1 MAVSNAYRM
10 ILLALLP
17 LVALLIYFNG
27 QHYDPALINFSS
39 SESSI
44 DSLSGLFPPEINNLS
59 LTGQIRTYTKNNLYE
74 YVNGHAEYFISSGFV
89 KLAVGEYSI
98 NSKDDPDVVIDI
110 YDMGKSIHAFGILS
124 DESGGKIT
132 DIHSG
137 LTGFKTPQGL
147 SFIKGQYY
155 IKISSFSSTASP
167 ESFIESLDRRISA
180 GSDPFPEFTDLPDIG
195 QVITTRFIKEAYRG
209 LDFINNVIEREYN
222 VNGKTVHI
230 FVLTDKSEIVQDKVH
245 LLIQYLNDSDI
256 NFTESHEQEKTVY
269 KVNDPYEGDWVLI
282 SSSDSIMGIFGSYN
296 ETTINSLIK

>member
-1 MAVSNAYRM
+1 MVFSNAYRI
-10 ILLALLP
+10 ILPALLP

-39 SESSI
+39 SESST
-44 DSLSGLFPPEINNLS
+44 DTLSGLFPPEINNLS

-98 NSKDDPDVVIDI
+98 DSKDDPDFVIDI

-137 LTGFKTPQGL
+137 LSGFKNPQGL
-147 SFIKGQYY
+147 GFIKGQYY
-155 IKISSFSSTASP
+155 IKISSFSNTVSP
-167 ESFIESLDRRISA
+167 EIFIESLDKKISA
-180 GSDPFPEFTDLPDIG
+180 ASDPFPEFANLPDIG
-195 QVITTRFIKEAYRG
+195 EIVTTRFIKEAYRG
-209 LDFINNVIEREYN
+209 LDFINNVMEREYN
-222 VNGKTVHI
+222 INNETVQI
-230 FVLTDKSEIVQDKVH
+230 FLITKDGTDIKEE
-245 LLIQYLNDSDI
+245 LNSFITYFNNSDI
-256 NFTESHEQEKTVY
+256 TFTESQMQEKTVY
-269 KVNDPYEGDWVLI
+269 KISDPYEGDWVLI

-296 ETTINSLIK
+296 EATINSLIK